1 MKLKLNYVAQAGLEL
16 SILLPPPP
24 NCLEYR
30 YEPPSLAIFE
40 RTSCMEKKIQDE
52 LAGTSA
58 CLQHVLPSA
67 TRACWLQPHASCFR
81 GSRKTQTQEPEL
93 STQASPEVA
102 VGVRK
107 RMRPRR
113 KCVS

>member
-1 MKLKLNYVAQAGLEL
+1 MKLKLNYIAQAGLEL

-24 NCLEYR
+24 KCLEYR
-30 YEPPSLAIFE
+30 DELPSSAIFE

-58 CLQHVLPSA
+58 CLHHVLPSA

-81 GSRKTQTQEPEL
+81 ESRKTQTHEPEL
-93 STQASPEVA
+93 PTQASPEVA

-107 RMRPRR
+107 RMRPR
-113 KCVS
+113 